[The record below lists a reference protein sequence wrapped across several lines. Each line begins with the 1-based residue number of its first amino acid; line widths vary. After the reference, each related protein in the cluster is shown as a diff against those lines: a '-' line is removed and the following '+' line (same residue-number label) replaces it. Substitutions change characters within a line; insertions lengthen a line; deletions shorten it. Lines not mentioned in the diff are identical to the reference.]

1 MIKAK
6 EVRATGSP
14 PLKRRA
20 RTCLHLSPIPARAV
34 RLPRPI
40 RAYDLDTKRGRDYV
54 EAVKRGRVLLA
65 QYTGS
70 HDAGWKRVTGS
81 YIAVYAVEDV
91 TFSPDTG
98 LRFKARRLKG

>member
-6 EVRATGSP
+6 GSQGNWFATLEETGENLP
-14 PLKRRA
+14 CIFPQY
-20 RTCLHLSPIPARAV
+20 LHGLSDYHDPF
-34 RLPRPI
+34 
-40 RAYDLDTKRGRDYV
+40 AYDLDTKRGRDYV

-81 YIAVYAVEDV
+81 YIAVYAAEDV
-91 TFSPDTG
+91 TFPRTPACGSKLDV
-98 LRFKARRLKG
+98 